1 MAVTNDEVV
10 SILDDLIETC
20 RDGQNGFQ
28 TAADHVTDPS
38 TKRLLQGYSQQ
49 RAQFAGELQTIVREF
64 GEDPTETGSV
74 SGALHRGW
82 MNLKGAVS
90 GKDEHAI
97 LEECERAEDTSV
109 ESYEDA
115 LEKIVAADV
124 ASVIRRQYSAVQEA
138 HNEIRSLR
146 DRTRKANA

>member
-1 MAVTNDEVV
+1 MPITNDEVV
-10 SILDDLIETC
+10 SALNDLIETC

-28 TAADHVTDPS
+28 TAAENISDPS
-38 TKRLLQGYSQQ
+38 TKRLFQGFGQQ

-82 MNLKGAVS
+82 MNLKGAIS

-97 LEECERAEDTSV
+97 LEECERAEDTAV
-109 ESYEDA
+109 EAYEDA
-115 LEKIVAADV
+115 LEKVVAADV
-124 ASVIRRQYSAVQEA
+124 ASVIRRQYTAVQEA

-146 DRTRKANA
+146 DRTKRATA